1 MGAKPKVSVCIP
13 VYNGLPWIEQTIQSV
28 LAQSLQDFEI
38 VIRDD
43 CSRDGTVEFLH
54 RLATGDE
61 RIRVFQNSNNIDV
74 GGQYNLLFDDAV
86 GEFILKLDADD
97 LLAPKLLERAVSAAE
112 TNAADVVMAGWEWL
126 DVASG
131 TCRRPPIHRSLREGL
146 VADPFRLVLE
156 KNPFSLC
163 FGIFRRTLL
172 DRIRRDGQ
180 FVLFTETCD
189 CECQIRL
196 ANAGARFYFIDEV
209 LGQYRLHG
217 TNRSFH
223 PNIWA
228 ESALCD
234 VYPYWYDAIA
244 QKLGYHHLRAYALR
258 TLRDHFKAVVRGR
271 TSLSGKIVLGATRL
285 LAGRVLP
292 PSRCLRPDVLQMER
306 TQAVSTHGRV

>member
-38 VIRDD
+38 VVRDD

-54 RLATGDE
+54 KLAAGDD
-61 RIRVFQNSNNIDV
+61 RIRVFQNSSNIDV
-74 GGQYNLLFDDAV
+74 GGQYNLLFEDAV

-97 LLAPKLLERAVSAAE
+97 LLAPTFLERAVGAAE

-131 TCRRPPIHRSLREGL
+131 TCRRPPVHHSLREGP
-146 VADPFRLVLE
+146 VDDPFRLVLE
-156 KNPFSLC
+156 ENPFSLC

-172 DRIRRDGQ
+172 DRICRDGQ

-189 CECQIRL
+189 WECQIRL

-217 TNRSFH
+217 ANRSFR
-223 PNIWA
+223 PNVWA
-228 ESALCD
+228 ESGVCD
-234 VYPYWYDAIA
+234 VLPYW
-244 QKLGYHHLRAYALR
+244 
-258 TLRDHFKAVVRGR
+258 
-271 TSLSGKIVLGATRL
+271 
-285 LAGRVLP
+285 
-292 PSRCLRPDVLQMER
+292 
-306 TQAVSTHGRV
+306 HG